1 VRIKQSENQA
11 ERWRIREFH
20 YQSEFQ
26 KHKPKSIHTATN
38 QATKTSF
45 FRKRV
50 EEKKFGRRRWQS
62 RRERLAG
69 NVENSFTRNKGE
81 QQKGQSVCV
90 HPRAIKSIN
99 FRLKSILQISNLNKS
114 RAQKYFNSNSNFWI
128 QKITISGMHTNFLL
142 LITHKLQITLH
153 SYKTSFRLQR
163 NLQSSELH
171 GYHPSMI
178 ASIREIADK
187 QYPKLI
193 LKFSVEITATIS
205 NRINSSRTTVVHVI
219 VQHHHQVFQG
229 SSSSDL

>member
-1 VRIKQSENQA
+1 
-11 ERWRIREFH
+11 
-20 YQSEFQ
+20 
-26 KHKPKSIHTATN
+26 
-38 QATKTSF
+38 
-45 FRKRV
+45 
-50 EEKKFGRRRWQS
+50 
-62 RRERLAG
+62 
-69 NVENSFTRNKGE
+69 
-81 QQKGQSVCV
+81 
-90 HPRAIKSIN
+90 
-99 FRLKSILQISNLNKS
+99 
-114 RAQKYFNSNSNFWI
+114 
-128 QKITISGMHTNFLL
+128 MHTNFLL

-219 VQHHHQVFQG
+219 EQQHHHQVFKDHQARTFSKLHDSRDNSPQPDLG
-229 SSSSDL
+229 EIRDESFSKERSVREAYSSPFRKCIELSYFSIYVFVCHIHICMC